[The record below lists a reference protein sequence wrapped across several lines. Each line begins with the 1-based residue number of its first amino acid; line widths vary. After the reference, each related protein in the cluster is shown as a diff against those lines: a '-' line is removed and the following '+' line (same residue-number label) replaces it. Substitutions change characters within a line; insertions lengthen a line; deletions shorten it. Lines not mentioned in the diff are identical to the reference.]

1 MYVTIKF
8 KQHTMHWK
16 VVYLSCAT
24 IKVECE
30 QLCTKC
36 NNALREHWELSSNYW
51 KCSYTLTHTHAH
63 AHTQWRYTTDVDS
76 QIPQLQ
82 APDIDC
88 TLTIPQT
95 IEHDNGLAYCCRQCK
110 ALFYWNVVPFFF
122 ILCIFYI
129 IITTS
134 DIFKVEN
141 FQTMHSLWS
150 CTAENTV
157 ERKPDKSWVEGV
169 SGLCLR
175 RQIVKPCTEMQY

>member
-16 VVYLSCAT
+16 VVYLCCAT
-24 IKVECE
+24 INVECE
-30 QLCTKC
+30 QWCNKC

-51 KCSYTLTHTHAH
+51 KCSSYTLTHT
-63 AHTQWRYTTDVDS
+63 QRLYTSDVDS
-76 QIPQLQ
+76 QIPRLQ
-82 APDIDC
+82 ASDKYC

-95 IEHDNGLAYCCRQCK
+95 IEHCNGLAYCWRQCK
-110 ALFYWNVVPFFF
+110 ALFYWKVVPFFF

-150 CTAENTV
+150 CTAQNTR
-157 ERKPDKSWVEGV
+157 ERKPDISWVEGV

-175 RQIVKPCTEMQY
+175 RQIAKPCTEMQY